1 MGVLVVDYKR
11 RVGLD
16 VVRTGLSADI
26 DVRKSLIRPFHLS
39 MRARRDESA
48 ERKAEH
54 GSFFQNGLLLL
65 NDQAATDTSE
75 RRVRLSAV
83 RTC

>member
-1 MGVLVVDYKR
+1 V
-11 RVGLD
+11 
-16 VVRTGLSADI
+16 
-26 DVRKSLIRPFHLS
+26 
-39 MRARRDESA
+39 RARRGESA

-65 NDQAATDTSE
+65 NDQAAPDTSE

-83 RTC
+83 GSW